1 MMPVLQPEEEEASGS
16 SAAPSPS
23 VSTPSPSR
31 SKVKRKAMLQPEGCP
46 DRLLAS
52 LLKKKKKRRRKTNKT
67 AQGQNRKRKYPLKIY
82 LIFRRIIWDIGT
94 SIGYPKGMFISSS

>member
-31 SKVKRKAMLQPEGCP
+31 SKVKRKAMLQREECP
-46 DRLLAS
+46 DRLPAS
-52 LLKKKKKRRRKTNKT
+52 LLKKNKTKRRNTNKK
-67 AQGQNRKRKYPLKIY
+67 AQGQYRKRKYSLKIY
-82 LIFRRIIWDIGT
+82 LIFRRIIWDIGA
-94 SIGYPKGMFISSS
+94 SIGYAKGMSVSSL